1 MFIGT
6 YTEKEGLMFLAL
18 NFSCPGDSID
28 QYNLLVIC
36 GIKVCETL
44 ALRVFIYSTIFTASV
59 PQCLYKRPRDTMGK
73 RRKQQSPASSPS
85 LLILTEKLFH
95 TVEQSC
101 HLCTEA
107 RFPSITILKFN
118 ESQNNEIELYNFYFI
133 PQFWSKL
140 LGDDRY

>member
-1 MFIGT
+1 
-6 YTEKEGLMFLAL
+6 
-18 NFSCPGDSID
+18 
-28 QYNLLVIC
+28 
-36 GIKVCETL
+36 
-44 ALRVFIYSTIFTASV
+44 
-59 PQCLYKRPRDTMGK
+59 MGK

-101 HLCTEA
+101 HLCIEA

-133 PQFWSKL
+133 SQFWNKL
-140 LGDDRY
+140 LGDDRYWSVSQYHCVWQAHSIEGQEKRKMIDRALDATIIHEIFAFDDLKMQKLKEIIFKYHLTTYWR